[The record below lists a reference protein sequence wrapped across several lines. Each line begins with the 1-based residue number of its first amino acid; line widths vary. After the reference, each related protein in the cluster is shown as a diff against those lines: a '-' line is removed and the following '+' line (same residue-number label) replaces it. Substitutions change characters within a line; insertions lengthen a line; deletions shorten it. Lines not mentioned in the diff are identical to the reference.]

1 MGIISRIFRRDKPRP
16 MAPPARVRA
25 QFDAAESTDDHRHW
39 ANADYLSMDGALT
52 PMKRARMRNRARYER
67 LNNSYLAG
75 IAETLA
81 VDLVGTGPRL
91 QLNTGNPDADRDV
104 EKRFF
109 DDMWRIDLPGKLR
122 TMRQAKLIDGESFAQ
137 LFTNPALDGVQLDI
151 RLIEAE
157 MVATPMNMI
166 EDVTPEGSA
175 VDGLEFDQFGNVV
188 AYRVLRYHPGSN
200 WYTTA
205 TDYTRVPARN
215 VIHWFTRIRP
225 QQNRGV
231 SEIAPSLRL
240 FANLR
245 RYTEATIAAAETAAD
260 LAAFI
265 HSNSPAAEVDEVTP
279 FESMDI
285 EKRSLVTLP
294 EGWSVS
300 QLKAEQPTNT
310 YSAFKREIV
319 GEIGRSVSLPFNM
332 AALDSSSYNYA
343 SGRMDATIHIANT
356 RVMRDELER
365 ICLDRVLFAW
375 LDEAALIPGVIPT
388 GLPQISEWQWSWVWD
403 GREHVDPAKEAS
415 ACEIRLRTNT
425 TTLAAEYAKAGKNW
439 EAELRQRA
447 AEIALQRE
455 LGLPTDLPQAAPV
468 ADNNTDAQNA

>member
-1 MGIISRIFRRDKPRP
+1 MLSRMFGTKRARVA
-16 MAPPARVRA
+16 APPARVRA
-25 QFDAAESTDDHRHW
+25 GFDAEASTDDHRHW

-52 PMKRARMRNRARYER
+52 PLKRARMRNRARYER
-67 LNNSYLAG
+67 MNNSYLAG

-91 QLNTGNPDADRDV
+91 QLTTGSPEADREV

-122 TMRQAKLIDGESFAQ
+122 TMRQARLIDGEAFAQ
-137 LFTNPALDGVQLDI
+137 MFTNPALDGVQLDV

-157 MVATPMNMI
+157 MVATPLGMD
-166 EDVTPEGSA
+166 EGVTPEGSA
-175 VDGLEFDQFGNVV
+175 VDGLEFDAAGNVI

-200 WYTTA
+200 WYTAA
-205 TDYTRVPARN
+205 TDFTRVDARN
-215 VIHWFTRIRP
+215 MVHWFNRIRP
-225 QQNRGV
+225 QQNRGMP
-231 SEIAPSLRL
+231 EIAPSLRL

-319 GEIGRSVSLPFNM
+319 GEIGRSVGLPFNM

-343 SGRMDATIHIANT
+343 SGRMDSTIHIANT

-365 ICLDRVLFAW
+365 ICLDRVFLAW
-375 LDEAALIPGVIPT
+375 LDEAALIEGMIPA
-388 GLPQISEWQWSWVWD
+388 GLPPIAEWQWAWVWD
-403 GREHVDPAKEAS
+403 GREHVDPAKEAT
-415 ACEIRLRTNT
+415 ATEIRLRTNT

-439 EAELRQRA
+439 ESELRQRA

-455 LGLPTDLPQAAPV
+455 LGLPEVPAAAPT
-468 ADNNTDAQNA
+468 AQPQQDTQDA

>member
-1 MGIISRIFRRDKPRP
+1 
-16 MAPPARVRA
+16 
-25 QFDAAESTDDHRHW
+25 
-39 ANADYLSMDGALT
+39 
-52 PMKRARMRNRARYER
+52 
-67 LNNSYLAG
+67 
-75 IAETLA
+75 
-81 VDLVGTGPRL
+81 
-91 QLNTGNPDADRDV
+91 
-104 EKRFF
+104 
-109 DDMWRIDLPGKLR
+109 MWRIDLPAKLR
-122 TMRQAKLIDGESFAQ
+122 TMRQARLIDGEAFAQ
-137 LFTNPALDGVQLDI
+137 LFSNPALDGVQLDI

-157 MVATPMNMI
+157 MVATPLGMDEGI
-166 EDVTPEGSA
+166 TPEGSA
-175 VDGLEFDQFGNVV
+175 VDGLEFDAAGNVI

-200 WYTTA
+200 WYTAA
-205 TDYTRVPARN
+205 TDFTRVDARN
-215 VIHWFTRIRP
+215 MVHWFNRIRP

-310 YSAFKREIV
+310 YAAFKREIV
-319 GEIGRSVSLPFNM
+319 GEIGRSVGLPFNIS
-332 AALDSSSYNYA
+332 ALDSSSYNYA
-343 SGRMDATIHIANT
+343 SGRMDSTIHQANT

-365 ICLDRVLFAW
+365 ICLDRVFLAW
-375 LDEAALIPGVIPT
+375 LDEAALIEGMIPA
-388 GLPQISEWQWSWVWD
+388 GLPPIAEWNWAWVWD
-403 GREHVDPAKEAS
+403 GREHVDPAKEAT
-415 ACEIRLRTNT
+415 ATETRLRTNT

-439 EAELRQRA
+439 ETELRQRA

-455 LGLPTDLPQAAPV
+455 LGLPDIAPASPAMQPEAEPQ
-468 ADNNTDAQNA
+468 DA